1 MSSRFRIGSGWIAIV
16 GMVALA
22 LVLALALGAC
32 GSSTSSSTSS
42 PAGSAAA
49 LPSPGGGGT
58 VTLWHGYTDVE
69 RTATDAF
76 VAKFNAT
83 NPGFTVKSVFAG
95 NNDYALQKLLTALA
109 AGKAPDIAY
118 QYGSSMANLATSPKI
133 VDLGPLMAATP
144 SFKWDDFF
152 PAERLA
158 TTVNGKVIGVP
169 ALVDNLALVY
179 NKALFDKAGIAY
191 PTKDW
196 TWTDFRDAAKKL
208 TDPAAKQYG
217 WAYVND
223 GSEDTVWRFLAVL
236 WQAGG
241 DLLNADN
248 TKSALDGPQGLK
260 AMTLLYDMSV
270 TDKSVYLDSGNANY
284 LNLFNAGKIAMLW
297 TGPWDLSSINAGVNY
312 GVQILPADVSHA
324 TIAGPDNY
332 VVIDNGPQQVAN
344 AWAFIQWFCSP
355 QVHLDYAIAT
365 GHLPIRK
372 SETQLP
378 AYQTY
383 LKKYPADEVF
393 VANLQNVTK
402 ARPNIPTYPKIS
414 AALGQAVQSV
424 LLGRAQPQ
432 QALTAASQQI
442 DSILAA
448 GP

>member
-1 MSSRFRIGSGWIAIV
+1 MSARRTLI
-16 GMVALA
+16 
-22 LVLALALGAC
+22 LVLVVLVAAVAGLLAAC
-32 GSSTSSSTSS
+32 GGSDETAAPAASGS
-42 PAGSAAA
+42 PVA

-58 VTLWHGYTDVE
+58 TVLWHGYTDVE

-76 VAKFNAT
+76 VAKYNAT
-83 NPGFTVKSVFAG
+83 DPGYTMKAVFAG

-109 AGKAPDIAY
+109 GGKAPDIAY
-118 QYGSSMANLATSPKI
+118 QYGSSMANLAKSPKV
-133 VDLGPLMAATP
+133 VDLSPIMAATP
-144 SFKWDDFF
+144 DFDWNDFF
-152 PAERLA
+152 EAERLA

-179 NKALFDKAGIAY
+179 NKKLFDAAGVAY
-191 PTKDW
+191 PTADW
-196 TWTDFRDAAKKL
+196 TWADFRDAAKAL
-208 TDPAAKQYG
+208 TSSADKQFG

-248 TKSALDGPQGLK
+248 TASALDSDAGRR
-260 AMTLLYDMSV
+260 AMQMLYDMAV
-270 TDKSVYLDSGNANY
+270 TDKSVYLDKGDGNY

-297 TGPWDLSSINAGVNY
+297 TGPWDISSINSDVDY
-312 GVQILPADVSHA
+312 GVEILPADVTHA

-332 VVIDNGPQQVAN
+332 VVLDNGDQQVAN

-355 QVHLDYAIAT
+355 EVHLDYAIAT

-378 AYQTY
+378 AYQDY
-383 LKKYPADEVF
+383 LAKYPAAEVF
-393 VANLQNVTK
+393 VANLDNVTK

-414 AALGQAVQSV
+414 IALGQAVQSV
-424 LLGRAQPQ
+424 LLGRAQPD
-432 QALTAASQQI
+432 QAITVASQAI
-442 DSILAA
+442 DAILAT
-448 GP
+448 GQ

>member
-1 MSSRFRIGSGWIAIV
+1 MSIRRRRGVLLAAAAFA
-16 GMVALA
+16 VALT
-22 LVLALALGAC
+22 LTAC

-42 PAGSAAA
+42 PSGSAAT

-83 NPGFTVKSVFAG
+83 NPGFTMKSVFTVS
-95 NNDYALQKLLTALA
+95 NDYSWQKLLTALA
-109 AGKAPDIAY
+109 AGKAPDISY
-118 QYGSSMANLATSPKI
+118 QFGSVMANLATSPKV
-133 VDLGPLMAATP
+133 VDLSPIMAQTP
-144 SFKWDDFF
+144 GFNWDDFYEV
-152 PAERLA
+152 ERLA
-158 TTVNGKVIGVP
+158 ATVDGKVVGVP

-196 TWTDFRDAAKKL
+196 TWTDFRAAAQKL
-208 TDPAAKQYG
+208 TDPATKQYG

-223 GSEDTVWRFLAVL
+223 GSEDTVWRFLALL

-248 TKSALDGPQGLK
+248 TKSLLDSPQGLK
-260 AMTLLYDMSV
+260 AMTLLHDMSV
-270 TDKSVYLDSGNANY
+270 TDKSVYLDSGNQNY
-284 LNLFNAGKIAMLW
+284 LNLFNGGKVAMLW
-297 TGPWDLSSINAGVNY
+297 TGPWDLSGINAGVRY
-312 GVQILPADVSHA
+312 GVEILPGDVTHA

-332 VVIDNGPQQVAN
+332 VLLDNGPQQVAN
-344 AWAFIQWFCSP
+344 AWDFLTWFCSP
-355 QVHLDYAIAT
+355 EVHLAYATAT

-383 LKKYPADEVF
+383 LKKHPANAVF
-393 VANLQNVTK
+393 VANFANASK
-402 ARPNIPTYPKIS
+402 ARPTIPTYPKIS
-414 AALGQAVQSV
+414 AAIGQAVQAV

-432 QALTAASQQI
+432 AALTAASQQI

-448 GP
+448 GQ